1 MFTRGY
7 ILRICQSYPSSAIP
21 SDHVIW
27 DPPKTFTTIPVRSQ
41 WGRDQLYPDHDSIVS
56 VDYLSIFHYKYT
68 YIYIF
73 GDIIYIWRFPKMRVP
88 PNHPMQ
94 SDCPEH
100 ILNPETIQLGTP
112 IYGSSA
118 SAPFTLMWSCASTSW
133 LREQCRRA
141 NAAANGCWDWPDHSS
156 KDRYYPITSQ
166 VCPYCCWLL
175 VVYHGIPT
183 PLKNDG
189 VRQIGSSSQL
199 LGKIKT
205 MFQTTNQVR
214 IPYIFL

>member
-68 YIYIF
+68 YIYIY
-73 GDIIYIWRFPKMRVP
+73 IYIWRYYIYIWRFPKMRVP

-141 NAAANGCWDWPDHSS
+141 NAAACIFLLRMAVGID
-156 KDRYYPITSQ
+156 PIIH
-166 VCPYCCWLL
+166 PK
-175 VVYHGIPT
+175 I
-183 PLKNDG
+183 D
-189 VRQIGSSSQL
+189 IIQL
-199 LGKIKT
+199 HPKS
-205 MFQTTNQVR
+205 VR
-214 IPYIFL
+214 IVVGYWWYTMVYLPPWKMMEFVRLDHHPNY

>member
-1 MFTRGY
+1 MVYLLKMVIFHSFLYVYQRVYSKDMPIISQFSNPIRSRDLGSPKN
-7 ILRICQSYPSSAIP
+7 IHHHSSEVA
-21 SDHVIW
+21 
-27 DPPKTFTTIPVRSQ
+27 VRS
-41 WGRDQLYPDHDSIVS
+41 WSTLPRSWFHSFS
-56 VDYLSIFHYKYT
+56 RLSQYIPLQIYI

-141 NAAANGCWDWPDHSS
+141 NAAACIFLLRMAVGID
-156 KDRYYPITSQ
+156 PIIH
-166 VCPYCCWLL
+166 PK
-175 VVYHGIPT
+175 I
-183 PLKNDG
+183 D
-189 VRQIGSSSQL
+189 IIQL
-199 LGKIKT
+199 HPKS
-205 MFQTTNQVR
+205 VR
-214 IPYIFL
+214 IVVGYWWYTMVYLPPWKMMEFVRLDHHPND